1 MSLPYETA
9 TAGDKALIELQRTLA
24 KFGCQSFG
32 TMTDAERGVTIVQFK
47 WRNRH
52 VSLEA
57 SWKGYA
63 QTWLKEHPWRY
74 HSRGPTRAEHE
85 QRALKQA
92 QTSVCSVLR
101 DWVKGQV
108 TAIECGVMSFEAAFM
123 PHMLL
128 PSGERVLDRVR
139 SDNLLPPPEEQKVVH
154 IAGGKEER

>member
-9 TAGDKALIELQRTLA
+9 TAGDKALAELQRVLA

-32 TMTDAERGVTIVQFK
+32 TMTDAERGVTIIQFK
-47 WRNRH
+47 HRNRH

-63 QTWLKEHPWRY
+63 QAWIKQHKGKFSSWDQQAIAK
-74 HSRGPTRAEHE
+74 HH
-85 QRALKQA
+85 QKALDQA
-92 QTSVCSVLR
+92 RISVCSVLR

-108 TAIECGVMSFEAAFM
+108 TAIECGIMTFEAAFM

-128 PSGERVLDRVR
+128 PSGERVIDRVQA
-139 SDNLLPPPEEQKVVH
+139 DKLLPAPDEKVVE
-154 IAGGKEER
+154 IRK